1 VRLSNWY
8 IRNGVDSL
16 HTEEWSFTYRGKV
29 LYIQRNGSLHTEEWF
44 FTYERM
50 SLRDKAG
57 SYFMRS
63 SRLTVSL
70 TCHFIDFPKAQNT

>member
-29 LYIQRNGSLHTEEWF
+29 LYIQRNGPLHTEERF
-44 FTYERM
+44 FTYRGMVLYIRANEF
-50 SLRDKAG
+50 AG
-57 SYFMRS
+57 
-63 SRLTVSL
+63 
-70 TCHFIDFPKAQNT
+70 